1 MKEVIIEVYGTT
13 RLRLAVH
20 MSRGRGRK
28 VGFDLVCKVPLVR
41 HTGGNRGKQLSPQL
55 SQRLIRLKKGGGEK
69 ERELC

>member
-1 MKEVIIEVYGTT
+1 MEVYGTT

-28 VGFDLVCKVPLVR
+28 VGFELVCKVPLVR
-41 HTGGNRGKQLSPQL
+41 HIVEES
-55 SQRLIRLKKGGGEK
+55 SSALKPSALTASHQAEKGGEK